1 MTSTIVITGGGRG
14 IGAELAKH
22 YKQAGWTVFVTA
34 RDPSRVVSPADRVL
48 ALDVRDAD
56 SVASLVGALDGVS
69 IDILWNN
76 AGVYLDKGV
85 SLAELAPEVWAE
97 TLLVNSIMPVKIAQA
112 LLPNVAASEKKCLAF
127 TTSRM
132 GSIAS
137 LKSAGSYAYR
147 SSKTALNMAVAIL
160 TNEAAEFGVSTALF
174 HPGWVRTDM
183 GGPIAD
189 IDVAT
194 SAGGMKAVM
203 DAHTI
208 ARSGAYYNYDGSII
222 PW

>member
-1 MTSTIVITGGGRG
+1 MASTIVITGGGRG
-14 IGAELAKH
+14 IGAELAKI
-22 YKQAGWTVFVTA
+22 YKQAGWTVFATV
-34 RDPSRVVSPADRVL
+34 RDPSGVDSPADRVM
-48 ALDVRDAD
+48 ALDVRDAA
-56 SVASLVGALDGVS
+56 SVDALVDALDGVS

-76 AGVYLDKGV
+76 AGVYLDKGM
-85 SLAELAPEVWAE
+85 SLTELAPDVWAE
-97 TLLVNSIMPVKIAQA
+97 TMLVNSIMPVKIAQA
-112 LLPNVAASEKKCLAF
+112 LLPNVAASEKKALAF

-137 LKSAGSYAYR
+137 LNSTGSYAYR

-160 TNEAAEFGVSTALF
+160 TNETAEVGVSTALF

-194 SAGGMKAVM
+194 SAGGMKEVM

-208 ARSGAYYNYDGSII
+208 ERSGTFYNYDGSVI